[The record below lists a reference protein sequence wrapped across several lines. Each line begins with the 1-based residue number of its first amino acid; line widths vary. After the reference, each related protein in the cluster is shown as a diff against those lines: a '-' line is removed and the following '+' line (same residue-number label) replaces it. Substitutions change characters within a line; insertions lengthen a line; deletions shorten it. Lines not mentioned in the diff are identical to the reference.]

1 MRRRDAAINPV
12 ERSHDAHE
20 VDSLH
25 RGLEIMRSFRP
36 GESTLGCSEIA
47 LRMGLRRATTQRLLD
62 TLVAHQ
68 LLRQIPG
75 TERYQPDLA
84 CLVLGHAYLTSAMIV
99 RLARP
104 AMQSLCAQLG
114 ACVVL
119 TMRERLHMLCLE
131 LCGQRNPA
139 IPYQML
145 SVGASLPMTST
156 AAGRA
161 WLWAQSGAAQGEVIQ
176 RAKAEGGEEGARSI
190 PGVYRAFQEM
200 EERGYCV
207 NVGEWLRDVTSVATA
222 VTLQQGATYALSCE
236 MAGVGSNTRPSV
248 EKVGEALLATA
259 SLIRD
264 AARRIGQ

>member
-1 MRRRDAAINPV
+1 MRRRDSAINPV

-36 GESTLGCSEIA
+36 GESTLSCSEIA
-47 LRMGLRRATTQRLLD
+47 LRMSLRRATTQRLLD

-104 AMQSLCAQLG
+104 AMQSLSARLG
-114 ACVVL
+114 VCVVL
-119 TMRERLHMLCLE
+119 TMRERLQMLCLD

-139 IPYQML
+139 IPYQMM
-145 SVGASLPMTST
+145 SVGASLPMTAT

-161 WLWAQSGAAQGEVIQ
+161 WLWAQSGAVQGEIIQ
-176 RAKAEGGEEGARSI
+176 RAKTEGGEEGARSI

-207 NVGEWLRDVTSVATA
+207 NAGEWLRDVASVATA
-222 VTLQQGATYALSCE
+222 VTLQQGTTFALSCE
-236 MAGVGSNTRPSV
+236 MASTGAQSRPPA
-248 EKVGEALLATA
+248 EEAGPALLETA
-259 SLIRD
+259 AQIRD

>member
-1 MRRRDAAINPV
+1 MRRRDSAISPV

-36 GESTLGCSEIA
+36 GESTLSCSEIA
-47 LRMGLRRATTQRLLD
+47 LRMGLRRTTTQRLLD

-84 CLVLGHAYLTSAMIV
+84 SLVLGHAYLTSAMIV

-104 AMQSLCAQLG
+104 AMQSLSAQLG
-114 ACVVL
+114 VCVVL
-119 TMRERLHMLCLE
+119 TMRERLHMLCLD

-139 IPYQML
+139 IPYQMM
-145 SVGASLPMTST
+145 SVGASLPMTLT

-200 EERGYCV
+200 EERGYCI
-207 NVGEWLRDVTSVATA
+207 NAGEWLRDVTSIATA
-222 VTLQQGATYALSCE
+222 VTLQQGMTYALSCE
-236 MAGVGSNTRPSV
+236 MGGMGVQSRLSV
-248 EKVGEALLATA
+248 DEVGTALLETA
-259 SLIRD
+259 SQIRD